1 MINILSHN
9 IFIALGGKLEHLSEF
24 RGALSFLRLLIASSL
39 QWMQTGFSMNL
50 YHKTQSVIQCQM
62 VTTSFLVCYSFLN
75 LMANLQ
81 ASSPIS

>member
-39 QWMQTGFSMNL
+39 QWMQTGFSMN
-50 YHKTQSVIQCQM
+50 I
-62 VTTSFLVCYSFLN
+62 
-75 LMANLQ
+75 
-81 ASSPIS
+81 I